1 MDEHYKLECLESL
14 DKMIDKYKKDTYML
28 NRIHSHITHNLP
40 NTLEYEHRN
49 HERRIDRANFL
60 SKEQETFIQV
70 FLQKNLYFYLC
81 GPNLFYKYDGINYQ
95 IVRED
100 DIIHNL
106 LSTIS
111 KDRVL
116 LDWKQKT
123 KIHILKL
130 IKEGKSLF
138 NSIPESDTIQSV
150 LNTLCP
156 TFFENKRYTKYF
168 LTVLGDNILKKNG
181 HLIFLMNTE
190 MKKIMSAL
198 DNISDIS
205 IGFNGVT
212 SNFVTKYHES
222 HLYENCRLIKM
233 NENVS
238 RELWKDAIK
247 KIGLNLICVAVHY
260 SKRYDNSDRYVEKQ
274 MDDDHKK
281 YINYVKD
288 HTSIEIVD
296 EFCGNY
302 IQEQN
307 SELGV
312 MSIDW
317 KNLHFVW
324 KQFLNDKQYP
334 NMMYLQT
341 LKSHLID
348 KYEYDK
354 EKDLFYGIA
363 SQFIPLQR
371 EFLNF
376 WDKNITNSETAVDPI
391 SNFDNELEIDEICVL
406 FKSWLKQNSEHKISG
421 CNISENTILKIISH
435 YYNTVEIVEDKYLLN
450 ISCVLW
456 DKINDIRESFEYI
469 KSSLETYDYEIV
481 PFDDVYNYYYEY
493 TRKTDTKMIV
503 SKRYFSKYLYYM
515 YSDNIV
521 YDKFIEV
528 KFLYSIENI

>member
-1 MDEHYKLECLESL
+1 
-14 DKMIDKYKKDTYML
+14 
-28 NRIHSHITHNLP
+28 
-40 NTLEYEHRN
+40 
-49 HERRIDRANFL
+49 
-60 SKEQETFIQV
+60 
-70 FLQKNLYFYLC
+70 
-81 GPNLFYKYDGINYQ
+81 
-95 IVRED
+95 
-100 DIIHNL
+100 
-106 LSTIS
+106 
-111 KDRVL
+111 
-116 LDWKQKT
+116 
-123 KIHILKL
+123 
-130 IKEGKSLF
+130 
-138 NSIPESDTIQSV
+138 
-150 LNTLCP
+150 
-156 TFFENKRYTKYF
+156 
-168 LTVLGDNILKKNG
+168 
-181 HLIFLMNTE
+181 
-190 MKKIMSAL
+190 
-198 DNISDIS
+198 
-205 IGFNGVT
+205 
-212 SNFVTKYHES
+212 
-222 HLYENCRLIKM
+222 
-233 NENVS
+233 
-238 RELWKDAIK
+238 
-247 KIGLNLICVAVHY
+247 
-260 SKRYDNSDRYVEKQ
+260 
-274 MDDDHKK
+274 
-281 YINYVKD
+281 
-288 HTSIEIVD
+288 
-296 EFCGNY
+296 
-302 IQEQN
+302 
-307 SELGV
+307 
-312 MSIDW
+312 
-317 KNLHFVW
+317 
-324 KQFLNDKQYP
+324 
-334 NMMYLQT
+334 LQT

-406 FKSWLKQNSEHKISG
+406 FKSWLKHNSEHKISG